1 MKPAEIR
8 EKTNEELDR
17 LTLEKRA
24 EIFKLRRSAVTGQL
38 VNTAQ
43 IRMLRK
49 DVARIETERTA
60 RAAKAAEAKEQ

>member
-1 MKPAEIR
+1 MKPSEIR

-17 LTLEKRA
+17 LALEKRA
-24 EIFKLRRSAVTGQL
+24 EIFKLRRAAVTGQL
-38 VNTAQ
+38 DKPSQ

-60 RAAKAAEAKEQ
+60 RAAKAAEAKEL